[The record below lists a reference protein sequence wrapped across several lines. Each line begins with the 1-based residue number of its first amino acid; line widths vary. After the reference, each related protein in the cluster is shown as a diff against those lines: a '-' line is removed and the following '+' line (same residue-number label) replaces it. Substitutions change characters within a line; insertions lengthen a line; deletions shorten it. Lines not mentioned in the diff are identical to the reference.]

1 MKKTGCY
8 VFLIVLLAAACKPSH
23 KINKVVG
30 ITKATFENTQWALI
44 ELNTQAIT
52 FENKPY
58 LVFAPKSMVVNGF
71 GGCNQLAGSYEF
83 SGQKLKLNNIA
94 ATRMFCQETMQTEV
108 AFIQS
113 LQQVN
118 QYLIEGHELL
128 LLQDDKVVARFRATN

>member
-8 VFLIVLLAAACKPSH
+8 VFLIVLLAIACKPSH
-23 KINKVVG
+23 KISKVVG

-44 ELNTQAIT
+44 ELNAQAIT